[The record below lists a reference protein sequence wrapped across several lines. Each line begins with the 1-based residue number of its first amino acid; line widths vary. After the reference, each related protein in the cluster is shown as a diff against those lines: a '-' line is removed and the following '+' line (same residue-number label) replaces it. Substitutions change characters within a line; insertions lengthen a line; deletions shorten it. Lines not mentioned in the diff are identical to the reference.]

1 MQITSPFPP
10 PPTAA
15 AAGAAAPL
23 FVGSA
28 ADPSAPVKAPSAGD
42 AAVKDFMDF
51 AKMTPAQKL
60 RAAILSQMGLKE
72 EDLAKMDPKERKK
85 VEDKIAAII
94 KEKIEHGDENHKGV
108 LVDVIA

>member
-1 MQITSPFPP
+1 MQISSPFPLP
-10 PPTAA
+10 P

-28 ADPSAPVKAPSAGD
+28 ADPGAPAKADSAGD
-42 AAVKDFMDF
+42 AAVKDFM
-51 AKMTPAQKL
+51 AYAQMTPAQKL

-94 KEKIEHGDENHKGV
+94 KEKIEHGDEDHKGV
-108 LVDVIA
+108 LVDVVA